1 MLVWISWGQY
11 WSGVAAV
18 AVVYYAYLVWRY
30 YGRRGFIFWRRIA
43 EQGRSKNGQP
53 DQQGSL
59 FSQENLGV
67 GSPDPEQ
74 WAALMMQVKGL
85 LETAAKTGMP
95 RMELIA
101 CIRET
106 LMAHRDL
113 RGTPVEEA
121 VSELLRRAFRKQL
134 GLTLGP
140 DDLAWLWGGQREVVE
155 AKGNGGHLGKGAMMI
170 LVLLAGLK
178 AGAQTADGNA
188 GITQANTLIR
198 GYFTTAVQLMYA
210 IGAIVGL
217 VGAVH
222 VYIKW
227 SRGDHDTQ
235 RVAMAWFGA
244 CIFLVVVATVIQSFF
259 GL

>member
-1 MLVWISWGQY
+1 MLVWISWGHY
-11 WSGVAAV
+11 WGGIAIVAI
-18 AVVYYAYLVWRY
+18 VYYGLLIWRY
-30 YGRRGFIFWRRIA
+30 FCWRGFIFWRRSDGTA
-43 EQGRSKNGQP
+43 RSGSGQP
-53 DQQGSL
+53 DRQASL
-59 FSQENLGV
+59 FSQESLG
-67 GSPDPEQ
+67 GSPPDPEE
-74 WAALMMQVKGL
+74 WAALMMQIKGL
-85 LETAAKTGMP
+85 LATAAKTQLP
-95 RMELIA
+95 RMELIG

-106 LMAHRDL
+106 LTAHRDF

-121 VSELLRRAFRKQL
+121 VSEVLRRAFRKQL

-140 DDLAWLWGGQREVVE
+140 EDLVWLWGGQREVT
-155 AKGNGGHLGKGAMMI
+155 AKGAGGHLEKGAVVI
-170 LVLLAGLK
+170 LALVAGLK
-178 AGAQTADGNA
+178 VSAQTADGNA